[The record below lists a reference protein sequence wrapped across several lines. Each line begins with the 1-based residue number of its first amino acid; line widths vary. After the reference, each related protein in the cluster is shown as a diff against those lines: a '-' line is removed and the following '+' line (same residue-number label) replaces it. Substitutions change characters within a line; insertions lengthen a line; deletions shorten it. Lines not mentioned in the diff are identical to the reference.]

1 MNDED
6 LLNSEEIMN
15 APFIVEEIILALK
28 NLLERD
34 ETHTIYINKLPL
46 TKKDRELLN
55 SILGKYQIKAVI
67 ESKRNKVEYRE
78 TAINGVWLGIFFG
91 EDEKKPILETIEIT
105 YIPELLKSQKED
117 IQNGLNLLISLKESI
132 SPPSHL

>member
-15 APFIVEEIILALK
+15 VPFIVEEIILALK

-55 SILGKYQIKAVI
+55 SILGKYQIKAII

-91 EDEKKPILETIEIT
+91 EDEK
-105 YIPELLKSQKED
+105 
-117 IQNGLNLLISLKESI
+117 SLY
-132 SPPSHL
+132 